1 MRVNPQAQNRA
12 ALPNLPDIRRIAGN
26 MEQYF
31 GRETGSTGVYRWVK
45 ELTEKTDSVV
55 NPMKVATGGVCV
67 ANEVV
72 VNVGG
77 NKYRLFNVMDSDTRF
92 MLAAYLSPV
101 RTTGPRRQRWRGKPD
116 KPTRIPAAF
125 LDAGVD

>member
-1 MRVNPQAQNRA
+1 
-12 ALPNLPDIRRIAGN
+12 

-31 GRETGSTGVYRWVK
+31 GQETGSTSVYRCGR
-45 ELTEKTDSVV
+45 ELTEKADSVV
-55 NPMKVATGGVCV
+55 KPMKVATGGVCV
-67 ANEVV
+67 ADKVA

-77 NKYRLFNVMDSDTRF
+77 KKYWLFNVMDSDTR
-92 MLAAYLSPV
+92 LCWRRIYP
-101 RTTGPRRQRWRGKPD
+101 RRGQRGPRRQRWRGKPD